1 MSADAWSPRLS
12 FCDAWDRDLA
22 ENGPAAIFLIDP
34 DGELRLSADRSRDA
48 WRHAPGPHEKAPCH
62 CLMRDGATGHV
73 HYVLSTSPTLV
84 LKHPRLQA
92 TRYPD
97 QDAALAAL
105 AALGRPALS
114 AG

>member
-1 MSADAWSPRLS
+1 
-12 FCDAWDRDLA
+12 
-22 ENGPAAIFLIDP
+22 
-34 DGELRLSADRSRDA
+34 
-48 WRHAPGPHEKAPCH
+48 
-62 CLMRDGATGHV
+62 MRDGATGHV

-84 LKHPRLQA
+84 LGHPRLQA
-92 TRYPD
+92 TPYPD